1 MSDASH
7 ELVGHAR
14 VLSLD
19 IRSRRV
25 GYVVFEGRGR
35 LLDWG
40 VIRLRDALVQSL
52 LDTFEP
58 SVIVLRKIARG
69 SIRDRSIV
77 RTASRRIRRKAKL
90 VSIHSVLLSR
100 AQIIRLFRQHVKPT
114 KQEIA
119 GIVAECFPELSCR
132 LPLRRKAWKAEHWNM
147 CLFDSVALGLTFF
160 ARHVDAEAVNQLLA
174 ISKSFRRPPGGVA
187 K

>member
-1 MSDASH
+1 MSDASYD
-7 ELVGHAR
+7 LDRHAR

-25 GYVVFEGRGR
+25 GYAVFEGPGL

-40 VIRLRDALVQSL
+40 VIRNRAALIQSL

-58 SVIVLRKIARG
+58 SVIVLRTIALG

-77 RTASRRIRRKAKL
+77 RRAIRRIRRKAKS
-90 VSIHSVLLSR
+90 VSIPSVLVSR

-114 KQEIA
+114 KHEIA
-119 GIVAECFPELSCR
+119 AIIAECFP
-132 LPLRRKAWKAEHWNM
+132 
-147 CLFDSVALGLTFF
+147 GL
-160 ARHVDAEAVNQLLA
+160 
-174 ISKSFRRPPGGVA
+174 
-187 K
+187 